1 MQSSMTKERKASLA
15 QAIVACVCAVVL
27 ALGTML
33 PTTPALAD
41 DETDGDESTGSITL
55 SGTTSGDS
63 YSVWQLF
70 DGSFTTDDDGYAVME
85 DGTVNSSY
93 EEAIVKALFDENSS
107 DEDYSIEGYTVTTGD
122 DGSYTVSTDES
133 STEADRTSALISAI
147 SGLSSLQSFADTL
160 AGYLSD
166 LEATQTATAESDSLE
181 FSDLDAGYYLITTEP
196 ADDSGI
202 EGVSLLVVEAGE
214 NSASAGAATPEAV
227 IQVAEEDAEGT
238 LSWGDMADA
247 QVGEAVSYRVE
258 GSLSGDFDDF
268 DTYHYEFDI
277 TPASSLGIDMDSV
290 AVTLLDADGNEAADL
305 TSEASISFDSEDG
318 FLSVTFD
325 DLKASAS
332 EATEDS
338 TVLVTYEASLNV
350 LLATAGTN
358 GVATSKAYAY
368 YSSDPDSSGST
379 ASSATDSASLY
390 TWGVNIS
397 KIGADTDMA
406 IYGATFTIQNAD
418 GQYVS
423 ADGTLSDEAVEVECG
438 DYSSV
443 EVTGLDAGD
452 YTISEVVVPDGYEA
466 VDFTLTISASY
477 DDGVMLSASTDSSSV
492 AIESVDAASG
502 IVSVEVT
509 DPVPGSSDASDSDAT
524 ADDADADEYDA
535 DDASTSYSADGSGDD
550 SDSYSALSDT
560 GDILGRVIA
569 ALAIVAVVAGLVAVA
584 VRRRKLGEADET
596 L

>member
-41 DETDGDESTGSITL
+41 DETDGGETTGSITL

-70 DGSFTTDDDGYAVME
+70 DGSFTTDDDGYAVMD

-107 DEDYSIEGYTVTTGD
+107 EEDYSIEYYTVTTGD
-122 DGSYTVSTDES
+122 DGSYTVSTDAS
-133 STEADRTSALISAI
+133 ATDADRSSALISAI
-147 SGLSSLQSFADTL
+147 SGLSSLQSFADAL

-214 NSASAGAATPEAV
+214 NSASAGTATPEAV

-277 TPASSLGIDMDSV
+277 TPSSSLSIDMDSV
-290 AVTLLDADGNEAADL
+290 AVTLLDADGNEVADL

-338 TVLVTYEASLNV
+338 TVLVTYEAGLS
-350 LLATAGTN
+350 AAAGTGTD
-358 GVATSKAYAY
+358 GVATTTAYVY
-368 YSSDPDSSGST
+368 YNSDPDSSGST
-379 ASSATDSASLY
+379 ASSATDTASLF

-477 DDGVMLSASTDSSSV
+477 DDSVKLSASVDSSSV

-524 ADDADADEYDA
+524 ADDADADDYSA

-560 GDILGRVIA
+560 GDVLGRVIA

>member
-70 DGSFTTDDDGYAVME
+70 DGSFTTDDDGYAVMD

-107 DEDYSIEGYTVTTGD
+107 DEDYSIEGYTVATGD

-214 NSASAGAATPEAV
+214 NSASAGTATPEAV

-277 TPASSLGIDMDSV
+277 TPSSSLSIDMDSV
-290 AVTLLDADGNEAADL
+290 AVTLLDADGNEVSDL
-305 TSEASISFDSEDG
+305 TSEASISFDGEDG

-338 TVLVTYEASLNV
+338 TVLVTYEASLS
-350 LLATAGTN
+350 AAAGTGTD
-358 GVATSKAYAY
+358 GVATTTAYVY
-368 YSSDPDSSGST
+368 YNSDPDSSGST
-379 ASSATDSASLY
+379 ASSATDTASLF

-477 DDGVMLSASTDSSSV
+477 GDSVKLSASVDSSSV

-502 IVSVEVT
+502 IISVEVT

-524 ADDADADEYDA
+524 ADDADADEYSA